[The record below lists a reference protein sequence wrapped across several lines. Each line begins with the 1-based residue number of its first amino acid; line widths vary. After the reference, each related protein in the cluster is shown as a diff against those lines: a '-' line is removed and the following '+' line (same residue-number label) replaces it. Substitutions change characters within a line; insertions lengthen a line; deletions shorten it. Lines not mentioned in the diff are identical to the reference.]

1 MYSYPKKLVILL
13 IRCLLFGLVG
23 GALFTVISG
32 SSLGLLPYIVAMG
45 TGVGWLLTRSLSV
58 ITLGGNDV
66 IFTAFFFAV
75 RVGVA
80 LIIGW
85 AILIPYAVYLVIQT
99 LRNGRC

>member
-1 MYSYPKKLVILL
+1 MYSYPQKSVFLLV
-13 IRCLLFGLVG
+13 RCLLFGLVG

-45 TGVGWLLTRSLSV
+45 AGAGWSLTRP
-58 ITLGGNDV
+58 LGMIALGENGV

-75 RVGVA
+75 RVGLP

-85 AILIPYAVYLVIQT
+85 AVLIPYAVYLAVQAVH
-99 LRNGRC
+99 N